1 MGELFVASL
10 TMTTKERILKELDQI
25 PESQFESILAYL
37 QRLSAPTQDQ
47 IDDAF
52 LKAYE
57 RSVEERKE
65 VYQRLADS

>member
-1 MGELFVASL
+1 
-10 TMTTKERILKELDQI
+10 MTTKERILKELDQI

>member
-10 TMTTKERILKELDQI
+10 TMTTKERILKELEQI